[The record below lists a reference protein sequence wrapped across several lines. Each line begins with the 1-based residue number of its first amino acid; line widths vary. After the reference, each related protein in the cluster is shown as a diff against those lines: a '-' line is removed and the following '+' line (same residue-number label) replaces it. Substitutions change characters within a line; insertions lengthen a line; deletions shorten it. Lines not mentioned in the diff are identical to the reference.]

1 MQSPGHRLRCLREQL
16 GLTMRDVEAASMVV
30 AAKHGN
36 DEFIIPL
43 SRLFDIETKAITPNI
58 YRVFSLAMVYRLE
71 VKTILSWYGV
81 DLNELSPAVHPISA
95 EKLDRDIAV
104 LPAAKAG
111 THLRAQ
117 MRQDFDARRTISLG
131 HVAEE
136 WGLAPLSQLPQRR
149 SQSLSYGYIGNE
161 DYTMYPLLPPGS
173 FIQIDESKTEIREG
187 VWRSEFERPIYFVE
201 TREENTCC
209 WCTRKNGHMILQPH
223 PLSPRQVRVLRFPQ
237 DVEVVGEVVGVAM
250 RLGEWRDPAHS
261 ASILKAGS

>member
-1 MQSPGHRLRCLREQL
+1 
-16 GLTMRDVEAASMVV
+16 MRDVEAASIVV

-58 YRVFSLAMVYRLE
+58 YRVFSLAVIYRVE

-81 DLNELSPAVHPISA
+81 DLSEVSQPSRPVVSA
-95 EKLDRDIAV
+95 RKEENPEV
-104 LPAAKAG
+104 LPLGPRG
-111 THLRAQ
+111 THDQFPIRT
-117 MRQDFDARRTISLG
+117 DFDLRRTVSLG
-131 HVAEE
+131 RSCGE
-136 WGLAPLSQLPQRR
+136 WGLAPLAQLPPRSRR
-149 SQSLSYGYIGNE
+149 QLSYGYVGTE

-201 TREENTCC
+201 TREEDTCC
-209 WCTRKNGHMILQPH
+209 WLTRKNGHIILQPH

-237 DVEVVGEVVGVAM
+237 DVEVLGEVVAVAM
-250 RLGEWRDPAHS
+250 RLGEWRDPA
-261 ASILKAGS
+261 ASRLNP